1 MTLHELKR
9 RWSKLDVKRAAISIV
24 AERKEDIIDKN
35 REQLMDGFNKE
46 KKRLKKYASPQ
57 YAAKKNRRN
66 PVPGYGNPDLY
77 DTGSFQQAM
86 KLNIQSTT
94 LYEITSTDSKTPDL
108 KKKYGVT
115 YQHTLVQVDAA
126 GNTIKKWSGGNTLS
140 SVLSM
145 IQ

>member
-46 KKRLKKYASPQ
+46 KKRLKKYASTQ
-57 YAAKKNRRN
+57 YAARKNRRN

-86 KLNIQSTT
+86 KLNIQSTN

-108 KKKYGVT
+108 KKKYGNEIFGLTTDSKDDVK
-115 YQHTLVQVDAA
+115 YEIINPGLVDY
-126 GNTIKKWSGGNTLS
+126 IKKETGL
-140 SVLSM
+140 
-145 IQ
+145 